1 MPEKIL
7 VVDDDRVTLGNVCQ
21 FLNQE
26 GYEIKCATDGLQALK
41 LLEQERVHLVLSDIF
56 MPEMNGYQLLSQVR
70 GRFVRIPI
78 ILMTGDFT
86 LGPPRVSCGEAD
98 AYLLKP
104 LDLEN
109 LVHTI
114 RAVLKETRPRPR
126 FEKRSRSAE
135 PQRAP
140 RQKSKSISSRA
151 RH

>member
-7 VVDDDRVTLGNVCQ
+7 VVDDDQITLGNVCQ

-26 GYEIKCATDGLQALK
+26 GYEVKCATDGLQALN
-41 LLEQERVHLVLSDIF
+41 LLEQERFHLVLSDIF
-56 MPEMNGYQLLSQVR
+56 MPEMNGYELLGQVR
-70 GRFVRIPI
+70 GRFVRTPM

-86 LGPPRVSCGEAD
+86 LGPPRVSYGDAD

-109 LVHTI
+109 LLHTL
-114 RAVLKETRPRPR
+114 RSVLEETRPPR
-126 FEKRSRSAE
+126 FEKWSRSAE

-140 RQKSKSISSRA
+140 REKSKSISPKA